1 MGNKRKRER
10 EKKVA
15 INAAKEA
22 QRRAAQSAKDKQ
34 RRKITSTKDIIA
46 GYVQDILNMIKY
58 KVEVSSHIKMRL
70 KQAEALKEAFPEKFN
85 QLRIDELKEAQEA
98 FEVIAKQ
105 IDSMAAQV
113 GMLEDMTTFQEKM
126 KFVSEHA
133 GDAAMAQMDFDLFGN
148 KLNAIDKRY
157 VESFAKIQKGEDLT
171 DTLEAAGVDFE
182 QESKKLD
189 EEMKDESKVEE
200 IKENPDEVNEESHEV
215 KESIE
220 EEKNEVSMESE
231 NDVFMEVPVS
241 DEEAKQI
248 ILESKSED

>member
-1 MGNKRKRER
+1 MSNKNKRAK
-10 EKKVA
+10 EKKA
-15 INAAKEA
+15 ALKAAKEA
-22 QRRAAQSAKDKQ
+22 QRRAAQSAKDIQ

-85 QLRIDELKEAQEA
+85 QLRIDELKEAQES
-98 FEVIAKQ
+98 FEAVAKQ
-105 IDSMAAQV
+105 IDNMAAQV
-113 GMLEDMTTFQEKM
+113 GMLEDLNTFQEKM
-126 KFVSEHA
+126 RFVSEHA
-133 GDAAMAQMDFDLFGN
+133 GEAAMAQMDFDLFGN

-189 EEMKDESKVEE
+189 EEIKGE
-200 IKENPDEVNEESHEV
+200 IKEDPDEVNEESHEV

-220 EEKNEVSMESE
+220 EEK

-248 ILESKSED
+248 ILESKSEE